1 MDSGGR
7 LGWILG
13 GSERIEADTST
24 WETERRRSEYDWH
37 RSLFADVLR
46 VVVLSANPIGARVG
60 VLMAGLFMAIS
71 CFVWTA
77 PLNVLLLAGFLCVPS
92 LRSQGC

>member
-1 MDSGGR
+1 MV
-7 LGWILG
+7 LGIIAATNPLQVKPITLHTGIAAW
-13 GSERIEADTST
+13 
-24 WETERRRSEYDWH
+24 
-37 RSLFADVLR
+37 FADALL
-46 VVVLSANPIGARVG
+46 VVALSANPIGARVG